1 MNRDRQMAKDAEN
14 KQAQAGEQYAKNK
27 ALLSESKVK
36 EKATGFI
43 HPNQMKELDEE
54 TKKDISREEAAK

>member
-36 EKATGFI
+36 EKATGYI
-43 HPNQMKELDEE
+43 HPDQMKELDEE
-54 TKKDISREEAAK
+54 TKEDIARDKASE